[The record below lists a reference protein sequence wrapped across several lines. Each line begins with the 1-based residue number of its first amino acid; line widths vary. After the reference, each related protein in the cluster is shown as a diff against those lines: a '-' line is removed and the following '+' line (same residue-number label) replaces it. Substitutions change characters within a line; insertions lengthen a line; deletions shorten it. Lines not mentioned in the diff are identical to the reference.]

1 MKTANISY
9 LLILCITLCLSV
21 TASGNNRF
29 KQLSLTEGLAHTDA
43 NCITQDSTG
52 LIWIGTYAGLQ
63 SYDGYSLTH
72 YDYYPAGQKIY
83 QAHNRIRTLAC
94 TRDFLWVG
102 TESGLTCFNLKTSQY
117 TSFQVTG
124 DNRNDL
130 NEEIYQLCFN
140 AHTNLLLIQT
150 SRQTVIAQATGNR
163 LHLLPWN
170 SDEERIRCKFLHS
183 FQAQGGSLWGRNG
196 WEIIQLNER
205 NGRAVISNKLSAS
218 SLLQASE
225 TIHKFYFQKD
235 SLYLSSDKG
244 FYRITLKNGKP
255 DPASR
260 QFLGLPIQQNAAYPF
275 IVTPTGDLW
284 YKENNGLTEIHAPF
298 SGHPLYRNY
307 LDPTLSN
314 SLSALRITDL
324 LIDASNNLWVTTL
337 SQGVFY
343 HNLSTSPFQT
353 ISDEEFRKAGFAQSE
368 VAAVTEQANGI
379 LWMITEYHNLF
390 KYDPQSEKLERIPIG
405 LNQPLQALYM
415 DADQKHLYI
424 GTVQGLFVYT
434 PDTRQ
439 LRRMAIGNDPGNACQ
454 NSSISYLN
462 SDSLGRLWAATW
474 GNGIYCISSPA
485 TAPSVSIHL
494 TRHTDPTLLSDQ
506 VISFHA
512 EGNRLFLCTTNGLN
526 RIHLSE
532 TGNVKQVS
540 SYQVK
545 KQAETSMSTNYLASV
560 DCENDSVCWVGTIRG
575 GLNRLVLHS
584 ERNNDYTATIYTTHN
599 GLPGNDCEIVLLDK
613 QGKVWVGS
621 NEMACLNP
629 RNGQI
634 KIYGNDSEN
643 KAFKVCV
650 FCKGRNGMFYMGGLY
665 GLTYF
670 NPIGKQNDTP
680 PACNLILSEIA
691 IDNVPLKTGM
701 SYQGNVVLQ
710 QALNYTPAI
719 RLNHRQ
725 GNFSISFSALNCGI
739 TAQLAYRYRLQGLN
753 DTWNEL
759 PPNSNTAH
767 FSNLPYGSYRLEVQ
781 YSADKGVTWNEPG
794 RILAIDLLPPWWW
807 STGMK
812 TTYLLLITGIIAYI
826 LRHYVKEQKLK
837 QENEIQ
843 KILLAQDEEKYQAK
857 IRFFM
862 NASHELK
869 TPLTLIRLAAEK
881 LVEKNQADKDCHAI
895 LHQTKRML
903 GLISELTDFRKN
915 DIGICTLNKEEVN
928 LSTIF
933 QNLVSEITPWAKN
946 KQLTISYQEK
956 ENAILLDADAEKLCK
971 LIINLLSNAI
981 KYTAEGGNITLSLH
995 RGKPDALVPYYP
1007 TAYTEGTI
1015 DKDRESALLIVRDTG
1030 VGISADSIRRIYE
1043 RFFQVAETSGS
1054 HLGSGIGLAIVK
1066 NIVLQHQGVITVS
1079 SERGKGTEFIVAL
1092 PIRHDCIKQQ
1102 LEQPTK
1108 FDFTTFIQE
1117 NYNEL
1122 PERTDE
1128 KEENPAM
1135 KNPNPDSPTLLIVE
1149 DNRDLQQALSEHFQT
1164 SYNVLLAS
1172 NGQEGLESCLKNF
1185 PDLIVS
1191 DVMMPEM
1198 DGIEMCRHIKNNLS
1212 TACIAVVMLTAKDN
1226 VESQIEGYES
1236 GADLYL
1242 PKPFSMK
1249 LLDVNLQRLLK
1260 QREQLMKGQQFP
1272 NQSIEAAQTE
1282 PTLPTSPAT
1291 TKEADFESPEDQER
1305 IQLTNRLKEIIK
1317 NHIQD
1322 TNLSPDFLASEVGL
1336 SRSNLYL
1343 KVKRIDGQSLADYV
1357 RNCRLEKAAYLLTH
1371 TRLTSQEIMIEI
1383 GLTNASHFSKIF
1395 RMKYD
1400 MSPYEYRAQHKG

>member
-1 MKTANISY
+1 MKTTKISY
-9 LLILCITLCLSV
+9 LLILFITLCLSIA
-21 TASGNNRF
+21 ASANSRF
-29 KQLSLTEGLAHTDA
+29 KQLTITEGLAHTDA
-43 NCITQDSTG
+43 NCITQDSIG
-52 LIWIGTYAGLQ
+52 LIWIGTYSGLQ

-72 YDYYPAGQKIY
+72 YDYYPAEQKIY
-83 QAHNRIRTLAC
+83 QTHNRIHALAC
-94 TRDFLWVG
+94 TKDFLWIG
-102 TESGLTCFNLKTSQY
+102 TESGLTCFNLKTRQY
-117 TSFQVTG
+117 TSFHITG
-124 DNRNDL
+124 DNRDCL

-140 AHTNLLLIQT
+140 ASTNLLLIRT
-150 SRQTVIAQATGNR
+150 NRQTVIAKVTGKQ
-163 LHLLPWN
+163 LHILPWN
-170 SDEERIRCKFLHS
+170 SDEERIRCKSLQS
-183 FQAQGGSLWGRNG
+183 YQAQGNSLWGRNG
-196 WEIIQLNER
+196 WEILQLNER
-205 NGRAVISNKLSAS
+205 NGKAIISNRLSAS

-225 TIHKFYFQKD
+225 SLHEFYFQKD
-235 SLYLSSDKG
+235 SLYLCSEKG
-244 FYRITLKNGKP
+244 FYRITLKDGKP
-255 DPASR
+255 DLASK
-260 QFLGLPIQQNAAYPF
+260 QSLDLPIQRSSPSLF
-275 IVTPTGDLW
+275 TVTPTGDLW
-284 YKENNGLTEIHAPF
+284 YKENKGLIEIHAPF
-298 SGHPLYRNY
+298 SGQPLYRSY
-307 LDPTLSN
+307 LSSTLPN

-324 LIDASNNLWVTTL
+324 LIDSSDNLWVTTL

-353 ISDEEFRKAGFAQSE
+353 ISDEEFRKAGFAQRE
-368 VAAVTEQANGI
+368 VVAVTEQANGT

-390 KYDPQSEKLERIPIG
+390 KYDPQSEILERVPIE
-405 LNQPLQALYM
+405 LNLSLQTLYM
-415 DADQKHLYI
+415 DADQEHLYI
-424 GTVQGLFVYT
+424 GTVQGIFVYI
-434 PDTRQ
+434 PSTRRLQ
-439 LRRMAIGNDPGNACQ
+439 RMAIDNDPNNTCL

-462 SDSLGRLWAATW
+462 SDSLGRLWVATW
-474 GNGIYCISSPA
+474 GNGIYCISSP
-485 TAPSVSIHL
+485 TSNPYISLHL
-494 TRHTDPTLLSDQ
+494 TQHTDPALLSNKI
-506 VISFHA
+506 VSFHA
-512 EGNRLFLCTTNGLN
+512 KGNQLFLCTTNGLN
-526 RIHLSE
+526 RIHLGK

-545 KQAETSMSTNYLASV
+545 EQAGTSMSTNYLASV
-560 DCENDSVCWVGTIRG
+560 DCENDSVCWVGTIGG

-584 ERNNDYTATIYTTHN
+584 ERDNDYTATIYTTHH
-599 GLPGNDCEIVLLDK
+599 GLPGNDCEIVLIDT
-613 QGKVWVGS
+613 QGKVWIGS

-629 RNGQI
+629 QSGQI

-650 FCKGRNGMFYMGGLY
+650 FCKGKNGLFYMGGLY

-670 NPIGKQNDTP
+670 NPIKKQNDTP
-680 PACNLILSEIA
+680 PACNLILSEIT
-691 IDNVPLKTGM
+691 IDNITLKPGM

-812 TTYLLLITGIIAYI
+812 TTYLLLIAGIIAYI
-826 LRHYVKEQKLK
+826 LRHYVKEEKLK

-881 LVEKNQADKDCHAI
+881 LTEKNQTDKDCLAI

-903 GLISELTDFRKN
+903 GLISELADFRK
-915 DIGICTLNKEEVN
+915 DDVGICTLNKEEIN
-928 LSTIF
+928 LSATL

-946 KQLTISYQEK
+946 KQLAISYQE
-956 ENAILLDADAEKLCK
+956 EEDAILLDADSEKLCK

-981 KYTAEGGNITLSLH
+981 KYTAEGGHITLSLH
-995 RGKPDALVPYYP
+995 RGKPDAAVSYYP
-1007 TAYTEGTI
+1007 TAYTIGTM
-1015 DKDRESALLIVRDTG
+1015 DNNQEAALLVVRDTG

-1092 PIRHDCIKQQ
+1092 PIRHDCIKPH
-1102 LEQPTK
+1102 LEQPTD
-1108 FDFTTFIQE
+1108 FDFATFIQE

-1122 PERTDE
+1122 PERTDT
-1128 KEENPAM
+1128 KEENPATEH
-1135 KNPNPDSPTLLIVE
+1135 PRPDSPTLLIVE
-1149 DNRDLQQALSEHFQT
+1149 DNRDLQHALSEHFQT
-1164 SYNVLLAS
+1164 AYNVLLAA
-1172 NGQEGLESCLKNF
+1172 NGKEGLASCLQHF

-1198 DGIEMCRHIKNNLS
+1198 NGIEMCRHIKNNLS
-1212 TACIAVVMLTAKDN
+1212 TACIPVVILTAKDN

-1260 QREQLMKGQQFP
+1260 QREQLMKGEPLPDQP
-1272 NQSIEAAQTE
+1272 AGKAPTE
-1282 PTLPTSPAT
+1282 PILPASPAT
-1291 TKEADFESPEDQER
+1291 PEETDCESPEEQER
-1305 IQLTNRLKEIIK
+1305 IQLTNRLKEIIR

-1357 RNCRLEKAAYLLTH
+1357 RNCRLEKAAYLLIH

-1400 MSPYEYRAQHKG
+1400 MSPYEYRTQHKE